1 MGGIM
6 LDNLFER
13 PKRFSEILDLTFQL
27 SRKHFASFMKIL
39 LIIIGPFILIE
50 AAISLFSG
58 VNFFRGIGEGVT
70 FLERFVNTITEEEF
84 LLQGNELW
92 NTIFLFITVL
102 FYPFAMAAILYAVN
116 NIRKGETYSIG
127 DVIKRA
133 FSRFF
138 PLLGSNILFFLI
150 LLGMLV
156 FLIFVLFMI
165 FSVIFTVLSEFVGFW
180 LTFIL
185 IIAFYFIIAFFVTRL
200 SFYLGVV
207 VIDDIKPGFGRSWR
221 LTKQR
226 WLPLLGIYFVLSII
240 TSIINSMAQL
250 TFVAFLGYSVLYLL
264 LENLIILFTWMI
276 ISVAYA
282 VVFFD
287 LKVRHDGDDLIEM
300 IDSLDR

>member
-1 MGGIM
+1 M